1 MAFALFR
8 NESDQ
13 RLNVPIRTNTQR
25 FCLVRTV
32 HYQAKGFSSPRN
44 PTRAKIDW
52 RVALTHPPSP
62 ADVQKPLRD
71 TEDAKKS
78 TENAES
84 CIRNAHQAPTA
95 LTRINNQEDMAGILC
110 GCKGIYDPTAKL
122 CQQNYNNVRYVTGD
136 TRPEAPASVVA
147 DIPADK
153 IVAVGGQG
161 SLTVGI
167 RLEPGVP
174 ERSAYVRVAGAE
186 IETANGGQLDELGRL
201 KVTARAVS
209 DQIAYTQFTHLVDPS
224 QVGGNG
230 LSQLNQLGRNPL

>member
-1 MAFALFR
+1 
-8 NESDQ
+8 
-13 RLNVPIRTNTQR
+13 
-25 FCLVRTV
+25 
-32 HYQAKGFSSPRN
+32 
-44 PTRAKIDW
+44 
-52 RVALTHPPSP
+52 
-62 ADVQKPLRD
+62 
-71 TEDAKKS
+71 
-78 TENAES
+78 
-84 CIRNAHQAPTA
+84 
-95 LTRINNQEDMAGILC
+95 MAGILC